1 MRKSSCE
8 RLRCGLMIG
17 TIAAVITAVTLAV
30 AAWADEDW
38 AWRVVERSVEAV
50 QQVAHEG
57 YRDVVLFRNGEK
69 VAGFHQKVSRDR
81 GRRERVVVLQPPSQ
95 QGRLEVCDGETRW
108 EYFPR
113 ANQVI
118 VSKVPP
124 RRPLGAQE
132 VQPHSGARSRLHAK
146 YLGDGQVANRSAH
159 IIELASHAG
168 RPVSKLWVDREKFVQ
183 LKVQRFCP
191 RGSVTQSAYFTRI
204 SFNPQFPPG
213 LFSFTPPPSCRIVR
227 VPPELPRMVLA
238 EAEQRVGFKAK
249 LPPYLPEGFALE
261 RDSVAV
267 PRMRKHLVLWL
278 PFSNGVDRFS
288 LFQGPRSLEIGKGG
302 KHRGESWTAGDFCF
316 VLVGS
321 LPTEEARKIKA
332 SMEK

>member
-1 MRKSSCE
+1 MTKSGCE
-8 RLRCGLMIG
+8 RLRCGPMIG
-17 TIAAVITAVTLAV
+17 LIAAVTLAV
-30 AAWADEDW
+30 AAQADEDW

-50 QQVAHEG
+50 QQEAHEG

-81 GRRERVVVLQPPSQ
+81 GRRERVVVVQPPNHR
-95 QGRLEVCDGETRW
+95 GRLEVCDGTTRW
-108 EYFPR
+108 EYYPR

-118 VSKVPP
+118 ISKVRT
-124 RRPLGAQE
+124 RRPLEAEE
-132 VQPHSGARSRLHAK
+132 VQPHSGARARLHAK
-146 YLGDGQVANRSAH
+146 YLGDGQIANRDAH

-191 RGSVTQSAYFTRI
+191 RGSITQSAYFTRI
-204 SFNPQFPPG
+204 TYDPQFPPG
-213 LFSFTPPPSCRIVR
+213 LFSFTPPAGCKIVR

-238 EAEQRVGFKAK
+238 EAERRVGFKAK
-249 LPPYLPEGFALE
+249 VPAYLPQGFVLE

-278 PFSNGVDRFS
+278 PFSNGIDRFS
-288 LFQGPRSLEIGKGG
+288 LFQGPRALAIGQGQK
-302 KHRGESWTAGDFCF
+302 KRGECWTAGEFYF
-316 VLVGS
+316 VLMGS
-321 LPTEEARKIKA
+321 LPVEEVRKIKV
-332 SMEK
+332 SMGE